1 MRKTRYFIF
10 GEGCQSIETYGFESF
25 LDYISIGLMVK
36 GEHYE
41 TLKATKATT
50 PEYILGAF
58 EGYASWARISEQE
71 YMAIKQ
77 VESC

>member
-10 GEGCQSIETYGFESF
+10 GEAVSSIQTYGFESF
-25 LDYISIGLMVK
+25 LDYLRIGFFTK
-36 GEHYE
+36 GENYD